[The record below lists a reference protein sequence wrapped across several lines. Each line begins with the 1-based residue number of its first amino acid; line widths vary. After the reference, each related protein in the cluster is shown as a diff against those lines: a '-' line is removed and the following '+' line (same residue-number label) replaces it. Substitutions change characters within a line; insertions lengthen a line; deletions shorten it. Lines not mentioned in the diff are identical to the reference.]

1 MTSHEGITSLLA
13 HLRLAN
19 YSPATLSL
27 YAQQLKP
34 FAAWLV
40 SQQLHDLRM
49 VTRAH
54 IGTYQLY
61 VRGESIGRETQALRV
76 RVVKRLYQHLTNE
89 GRLVLDPTE
98 GVQEISRRQVL
109 PRAVLTEGE
118 MKRLLAAPDTTTPMG
133 IRGRALL
140 EVFYATGV
148 RIGELEKVRVNDVD
162 LATQTL
168 HIQHAKGGT
177 PRCVPLGQHAVQWLT
192 LYLDQVRPDLV
203 KPRPFERSLFVARGG
218 RPLCKTQM
226 RVLLRECRATANVC
240 KAVTPH
246 ILRHSCATHLLR
258 AGANLR
264 SIQELLGH
272 RRLATTVLYTRVA
285 PMDVKATHERY
296 HPGSQNH
303 VAD

>member
-1 MTSHEGITSLLA
+1 MTNDEGITSLLA

-19 YSPATLSL
+19 YSPATLRV
-27 YAQQLKP
+27 YAQQLQP
-34 FAAWLV
+34 FAAWLAA
-40 SQQLHDLRM
+40 QRLHDLRM
-49 VTRAH
+49 VTRTH
-54 IGTYQLY
+54 IGLYQLH

-76 RVVKRLYQHLTNE
+76 RVVKRLYQHLSIE
-89 GRLVLDPTE
+89 GRVLLDPTE

-109 PRAVLTEGE
+109 PRPILSLND
-118 MKRLLAAPDTTTPMG
+118 MRRLLAAPDTTTTIG

-140 EVFYATGV
+140 EVFYATGI
-148 RIGELEKVRVNDVD
+148 RIGELEKVRMGDVD

-168 HIQHAKGGT
+168 HVQHAKGGT
-177 PRCVPLGQHAVQWLT
+177 PRCVPLGEHATQWLT
-192 LYLDQVRPDLV
+192 TYLDQVRPGLV

-218 RPLCKTQM
+218 RPLCRTQI
-226 RVLLRECRATANVC
+226 RVLLRECQAIANVR
-240 KAVTPH
+240 KPVTPH

-272 RRLATTVLYTRVA
+272 RRLATTVIYTRVA

-296 HPGSQNH
+296 HPGSQTH